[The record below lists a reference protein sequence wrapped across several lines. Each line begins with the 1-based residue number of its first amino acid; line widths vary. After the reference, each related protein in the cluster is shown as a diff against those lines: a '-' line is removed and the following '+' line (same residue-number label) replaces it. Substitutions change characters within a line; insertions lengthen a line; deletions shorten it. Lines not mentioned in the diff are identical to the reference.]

1 MDELLNFVEKSLSTA
16 VGGKDCPQ
24 PRCSARGLRGSPG
37 ADGSPAFPLRRF
49 PGLGVT
55 VPSAAVV
62 TGNTLVF
69 SFHASLV
76 LVSDAGISLIF
87 LFFQLFIF
95 HLPNVLPYH
104 LVLLYLSLVLISG
117 SCLLLWYLVDIWF
130 ASIYL
135 PICMEKCAGS
145 SPFHDFLSNPIWHWE
160 GLSFTLSRYF
170 SKWHQRLAYAS
181 V

>member
-117 SCLLLWYLVDIWF
+117 SCLLLWYLVDSPVFICLF
-130 ASIYL
+130 AWKNAQDL
-135 PICMEKCAGS
+135 L
-145 SPFHDFLSNPIWHWE
+145 LSTIFWAI
-160 GLSFTLSRYF
+160 LSGTER
-170 SKWHQRLAYAS
+170 